1 MPHCNLDPVR
11 ACDEGPPMTDA
22 SSRPPRFRTLVQQD
36 IAHFARRDGEA
47 ITRGFLLR
55 LFLLTQG
62 FQFVLAR
69 RIQDVLP
76 RVPVIGRPA
85 RRIWWWWTC
94 RRFGAELAIDATFGG
109 GLYIPHPYGIVV
121 GACTVGRDVTILQN
135 VTIGTRGSDDIGR
148 ATIGDGTYLAAG
160 AVVLGPV
167 RIGADARIGANA
179 VVLQDVA
186 AGEAAV
192 GVPARTV
199 RSARNTDLHLN

>member
-1 MPHCNLDPVR
+1 
-11 ACDEGPPMTDA
+11 MTDQSPA
-22 SSRPPRFRTLVQQD
+22 LSGFFPLVRQD
-36 IAHFARRDGEA
+36 IAHFARRDGET
-47 ITRGFLLR
+47 ITWAFLIR
-55 LFLLTQG
+55 LFLFTQG

-76 RVPVIGRPA
+76 RVPLVGRPA

-109 GLYIPHPYGIVV
+109 GLYIPHPYGIVIGV
-121 GACTVGRDVTILQN
+121 CSVGRDVAILQN
-135 VTIGTRGSDDIGR
+135 VTIGARDSDDIGR

-160 AVVLGPV
+160 AVILGPV
-167 RIGADARIGANA
+167 QIGARAKIGANA
-179 VVLQDVA
+179 VVLANVA

-199 RSARNTDLHLN
+199 RSARTTDIHLK

>member
-1 MPHCNLDPVR
+1 MTEPSLDTS
-11 ACDEGPPMTDA
+11 G
-22 SSRPPRFRTLVQQD
+22 FRSLLRQD

-47 ITRGFLLR
+47 ISWRFLIR

-69 RIQDVLP
+69 RIQDALP
-76 RVPVIGRPA
+76 RVPLIGRPA
-85 RRIWWWWTC
+85 RRVWWWWTC

-121 GACTVGRDVTILQN
+121 GVCTVGRDVAILQN
-135 VTIGTRGSDDIGR
+135 VTIGTRGSDDIGH

-160 AVVLGPV
+160 AVILGPV
-167 RIGADARIGANA
+167 QICAGARIGANA
-179 VVLQDVA
+179 VVLGDVA

-199 RSARNTDLHLN
+199 RSAHTPDIHLK